1 MKQKKVL
8 SEWEKKDKNY
18 LDKKKRRNLGSWPIS
33 SPQPSV
39 RRRRR
44 ESPPRGGA
52 AAAVAGPGHR
62 RRDAGAGP
70 EGGGDCH
77 FGHGKKRSRGRE
89 GGIPIPRRRKGSSF
103 WLGLSCTE
111 EVEMEVVLQRR
122 RRRRRRGRDHDDDI
136 YGCRGGS
143 IHRIARCE
151 WEVGSLCFTLSS
163 PLFSSP
169 LIYTSTPLSLSL
181 STLLSGEER
190 SDQRFI

>member
-18 LDKKKRRNLGSWPIS
+18 LDKKKEEILDLGQ
-33 SPQPSV
+33 SPHLSPACGGGGARARHAAG
-39 RRRRR
+39 RRRRWLVPDTAGETPEQGR
-44 ESPPRGGA
+44 R
-52 AAAVAGPGHR
+52 AAVTAISAMAR
-62 RRDAGAGP
+62 NGAE
-70 EGGGDCH
+70 EG
-77 FGHGKKRSRGRE
+77 R

-163 PLFSSP
+163 PLLFSSP

-181 STLLSGEER
+181 YSSLW
-190 SDQRFI
+190 